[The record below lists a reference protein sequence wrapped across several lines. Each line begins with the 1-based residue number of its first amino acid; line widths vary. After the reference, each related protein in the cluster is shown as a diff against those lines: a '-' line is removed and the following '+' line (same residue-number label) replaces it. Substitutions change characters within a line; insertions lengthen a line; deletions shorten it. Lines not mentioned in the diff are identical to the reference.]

1 MTIGKLAD
9 ATINALTTDS
19 TPSTVYRFRDESLA
33 PWLPAFTGGVSFFV
47 KSAQPWV
54 NAANGMGLT
63 NGANWQPTW
72 AAPNTFDQSTAT
84 WSTRE
89 GVMTGCAVGGQ
100 LSIRNRP
107 TIRRDIQRMD
117 ANDQSALH

>member
-1 MTIGKLAD
+1 MTLPVIDSSQCVFFASRFLVTIAKLAD

-72 AAPNTFDQSTAT
+72 AAPNIVRLT
-84 WSTRE
+84 
-89 GVMTGCAVGGQ
+89 
-100 LSIRNRP
+100 NRP
-107 TIRRDIQRMD
+107 RRGRH
-117 ANDQSALH
+117 AKV